1 MALEASTEQA
11 DGLQEQILN
20 QRGKSMGRK
29 RNTLVG
35 VGALTAFLLCGAT
48 SAVARG
54 GQSQPAQQQPP
65 AQADKDKQ
73 PNPAPLSMDNVAAPA
88 SPEEEAAFKA
98 VQQATDPNKRT
109 QLAEEFLQK
118 YPQSRYRPSMYQSL
132 VSGYFATQQVPK
144 MLDAGEKEIE
154 MNPNDAPV
162 LAVMAQTLAR
172 TYNAKAPD
180 AAKQLDK
187 AELYSKRA
195 IEITPTLPKPENL
208 TDEAFNNAKNDTLVM
223 AHGGLGLVYI
233 RRGKYSEAIP
243 ELEQS
248 VKADTHPD
256 PDPVNYYLLGVA
268 DKQTSHFDAAA
279 AAFSKCA
286 AVPSSLQGTCKSSAE
301 DAKKQGS
308 TQLSAPN

>member
-1 MALEASTEQA
+1 MMDKWNIS
-11 DGLQEQILN
+11 
-20 QRGKSMGRK
+20 
-29 RNTLVG
+29 
-35 VGALTAFLLCGAT
+35 VGAAALAALLLCSGASVNAQSGT
-48 SAVARG
+48 QG
-54 GQSQPAQQQPP
+54 QQPTGQSQPAPQQQQPP
-65 AQADKDKQ
+65 AATDKDKQ
-73 PNPAPLSMDNVAAPA
+73 PNPPPLSMDNAPA
-88 SPEEEAAFKA
+88 SPEEESASKA
-98 VQQATDPNKRT
+98 VQQTTDPNKKI
-109 QLAEEFLQK
+109 QLAEDFLQK
-118 YPQSRYRPSMYQSL
+118 YPQSRYRPTMYQAL

-144 MLDAGEKEIE
+144 MLEAGEKEVE
-154 MNPNDAPV
+154 MNPNDAPI
-162 LAVMAQTLAR
+162 LAVMAQALAR

-223 AHGGLGLVYI
+223 AHSGLGLVYI
-233 RRGKYSEAIP
+233 RRGKFSEAIP

-268 DKQTSHFDAAA
+268 DKQTSHFEAAA

-286 AVPSSLQGTCKSSAE
+286 SVQSSLQAACKSSAE

>member
-1 MALEASTEQA
+1 M
-11 DGLQEQILN
+11 
-20 QRGKSMGRK
+20 RGKRI
-29 RNTLVG
+29 TLVG
-35 VGALTAFLLCGAT
+35 AGALTLFLVCRTASAGAQ
-48 SAVARG
+48 SGQQGQG
-54 GQSQPAQQQPP
+54 GQAQQSTQQQPGQQQQPP
-65 AQADKDKQ
+65 ADKDKQ
-73 PNPAPLSMDNVAAPA
+73 PNPAPLSMDNAPA
-88 SPEEEAAFKA
+88 TPEEEAAAKA
-98 VQQATDPNKRT
+98 AQQSTDPNKRI
-109 QLAEEFLQK
+109 QMAEEFLQK
-118 YPQSRYRPSMYQSL
+118 YPQSRYRPAMYQAL

-144 MLDAGEKEIE
+144 MLEAGEKEVE

-162 LAVMAQTLAR
+162 LAVMGQALAR

-195 IEITPTLPKPENL
+195 IEITPTLTKPENL
-208 TDEAFNNAKNDTLVM
+208 TDEAFTSAKNDTLVM
-223 AHGGLGLVYI
+223 AHSGLGLVYI
-233 RRGKYSEAIP
+233 RRGRFSEAVP

-248 VKADTHPD
+248 VKADSHPD

-268 DKQTSHFDAAA
+268 NKQTSHFEAAA

-286 AVPSSLQGTCKSSAE
+286 TVQSTLQATCKSGAE

>member
-1 MALEASTEQA
+1 MRE
-11 DGLQEQILN
+11 
-20 QRGKSMGRK
+20 KW
-29 RNTLVG
+29 NTWVG
-35 VGALTAFLLCGAT
+35 VGALTGFLLCCAASAGAQ
-48 SAVARG
+48 G
-54 GQSQPAQQQPP
+54 GQGQPEQKPP

-73 PNPAPLSMDNVAAPA
+73 PNPAPLSMDVAAPA
-88 SPEEEAAFKA
+88 SPEEDAASKG
-98 VQQATDPNKRT
+98 VQQATDPNKKT

-118 YPQSRYRPSMYQSL
+118 YPQSRYRPMMYQML
-132 VSGYFATQQVPK
+132 VSEYFKTQQVPK

-208 TDEAFNNAKNDTLVM
+208 TEDAFNNAKNDTLVM

-233 RRGKYSEAIP
+233 RRGKFSEAIP

-286 AVPSSLQGTCKSSAE
+286 AMQSSLQATCKSGAE

>member
-1 MALEASTEQA
+1 M
-11 DGLQEQILN
+11 
-20 QRGKSMGRK
+20 RGKWNNRA
-29 RNTLVG
+29 G
-35 VGALTAFLLCGAT
+35 VGALTAFLLCGAA
-48 SAVARG
+48 SAGAQS
-54 GQSQPAQQQPP
+54 GQIQPGQQQQQPP
-65 AQADKDKQ
+65 AQPDKDKQ

-88 SPEEEAAFKA
+88 SPEEESASKA
-98 VQQATDPNKRT
+98 IQQATDPNKKT

-118 YPQSRYRPSMYQSL
+118 YPQSRYRPMMYQML

-144 MLDAGEKEIE
+144 LLDAGEKEIE

-162 LAVMAQTLAR
+162 LAVIAQTLAR

-208 TDEAFNNAKNDTLVM
+208 TEEAFNNAKNDTLVM

-233 RRGKYSEAIP
+233 RRGKFTEAIP

-286 AVPSSLQGTCKSSAE
+286 AVQSSLQVTCKSGAE

>member
-1 MALEASTEQA
+1 M
-11 DGLQEQILN
+11 I
-20 QRGKSMGRK
+20 GKW
-29 RNTLVG
+29 NTW
-35 VGALTAFLLCGAT
+35 VGAGTLTALLLCGAA
-48 SAVARG
+48 SAGARG
-54 GQSQPAQQQPP
+54 GQSQPAQQQQQPP

-73 PNPAPLSMDNVAAPA
+73 PNPPPLSMDTVAPA
-88 SPEEEAAFKA
+88 TPEEESASKT
-98 VQQATDPNKRT
+98 VQQATDPNKKT

-118 YPQSRYRPSMYQSL
+118 YPQSRYRPIMYQTL
-132 VSGYFATQQVPK
+132 VSGYFVTQQVPK

-162 LAVMAQTLAR
+162 LAVIAQTLAR
-172 TYNAKAPD
+172 TYNSKAPD

-195 IEITPTLPKPENL
+195 IEVIPTLPKPENL
-208 TDEAFNNAKNDTLVM
+208 TDEAFNSAKNDTLVM
-223 AHGGLGLVYI
+223 AHSGLGLVYI
-233 RRGKYSEAIP
+233 RRGKFSDAIP

-248 VKADTHPD
+248 VKADTHPE

-268 DKQTSHFDAAA
+268 DKQTSHFEAAA

-286 AVPSSLQGTCKSSAE
+286 ALQSSLQATCKSSAE
-301 DAKKQGS
+301 ETKKQGS

>member
-1 MALEASTEQA
+1 MSMT
-11 DGLQEQILN
+11 
-20 QRGKSMGRK
+20 GKW
-29 RNTLVG
+29 NTWVG
-35 VGALTAFLLCGAT
+35 AGALTAFLLG
-48 SAVARG
+48 SAGISAAQAG
-54 GQSQPAQQQPP
+54 QQSGQSQPGQQQQQPP
-65 AQADKDKQ
+65 QQTDKDKQ
-73 PNPAPLSMDNVAAPA
+73 PTPAPLSMDNAPVPVT
-88 SPEEEAAFKA
+88 PEEENAYKA
-98 VQQATDPNKRT
+98 VQQATDVNKK
-109 QLAEEFLQK
+109 LPMAEEFLQK
-118 YPQSRYRPSMYQSL
+118 YPQSRYRPAMYQAL
-132 VSGYFATQQVPK
+132 VSGYFQTQQVPK
-144 MLDAGEKEIE
+144 LLEAGEKEVEI
-154 MNPNDAPV
+154 NPTDAPV

-208 TDEAFNNAKNDTLVM
+208 ADDAFANAKSDTLSM
-223 AHGGLGLVYI
+223 AHSGLGLVYI
-233 RRGKYSEAIP
+233 RRGKFSEAIP

-248 VKADTHPD
+248 VKTDTHPD

-286 AVPSSLQGTCKSSAE
+286 SVPSSLQAACKSSAE

>member
-1 MALEASTEQA
+1 MRAKWN
-11 DGLQEQILN
+11 IW
-20 QRGKSMGRK
+20 
-29 RNTLVG
+29 
-35 VGALTAFLLCGAT
+35 VGAGTLAAFLLCGAA
-48 SAVARG
+48 SVAAQS
-54 GQSQPAQQQPP
+54 GQSQPAQQQQQPA

-73 PNPAPLSMDNVAAPA
+73 PNPPALTMDNVATAT
-88 SPEEEAAFKA
+88 PEEEAAYKA
-98 VQQATDPNKRT
+98 VQQASDPNKRI
-109 QLAEEFLQK
+109 QVAEEFLQK

-172 TYNAKAPD
+172 TYNSKAPD
-180 AAKQLDK
+180 AAKQLEK

-208 TDEAFNNAKNDTLVM
+208 TEEAFSNAKNDTLVM

-233 RRGKYSEAIP
+233 RRGKFSEAIP

-286 AVPSSLQGTCKSSAE
+286 TMPSSLQATCKSGAE

-308 TQLSAPN
+308 TPLSAPN

>member
-1 MALEASTEQA
+1 MREQWK
-11 DGLQEQILN
+11 IW
-20 QRGKSMGRK
+20 
-29 RNTLVG
+29 VG
-35 VGALTAFLLCGAT
+35 AGALTAFLLCSTVPSRAQ
-48 SAVARG
+48 S
-54 GQSQPAQQQPP
+54 GQSQPAPQQQPP
-65 AQADKDKQ
+65 PAGTEKDKQ
-73 PNPAPLSMDNVAAPA
+73 PNPAPLSMDNAPA
-88 SPEEEAAFKA
+88 AATPEEESASKA
-98 VQQATDPNKRT
+98 VQQAADPNKKI
-109 QLAEEFLQK
+109 QLAEDFLQK
-118 YPQSRYRPSMYQSL
+118 YPQSRYRPTMYQAL

-144 MLDAGEKEIE
+144 MLEAGEKEVEI
-154 MNPNDAPV
+154 NPNDAPV
-162 LAVMAQTLAR
+162 LAVMGQALAR

-208 TDEAFNNAKNDTLVM
+208 TDEAFTNAKNDTLVM
-223 AHGGLGLVYI
+223 AHSGLGLVYI
-233 RRGKYSEAIP
+233 RRGKFTEAIP

-268 DKQTSHFDAAA
+268 DKQTSHFEAAA

-286 AVPSSLQGTCKSSAE
+286 AVQSTLQAACKSSAE

-308 TQLSAPN
+308 SQLSAPN

>member
-1 MALEASTEQA
+1 
-11 DGLQEQILN
+11 
-20 QRGKSMGRK
+20 
-29 RNTLVG
+29 
-35 VGALTAFLLCGAT
+35 
-48 SAVARG
+48 
-54 GQSQPAQQQPP
+54 
-65 AQADKDKQ
+65 
-73 PNPAPLSMDNVAAPA
+73 
-88 SPEEEAAFKA
+88 
-98 VQQATDPNKRT
+98 
-109 QLAEEFLQK
+109 
-118 YPQSRYRPSMYQSL
+118 L

-144 MLDAGEKEIE
+144 LLDAGEKEIE

-162 LAVMAQTLAR
+162 LAVIAQTLAR

-180 AAKQLDK
+180 ASKQLDK

-208 TDEAFNNAKNDTLVM
+208 TEEAFNNAKNDTLVM

-233 RRGKYSEAIP
+233 RRGKFTEAIP

-248 VKADTHPD
+248 VKADIHPD

-286 AVPSSLQGTCKSSAE
+286 AVQSSLQATCKSGAE

>member
-1 MALEASTEQA
+1 
-11 DGLQEQILN
+11 
-20 QRGKSMGRK
+20 
-29 RNTLVG
+29 
-35 VGALTAFLLCGAT
+35 
-48 SAVARG
+48 
-54 GQSQPAQQQPP
+54 
-65 AQADKDKQ
+65 
-73 PNPAPLSMDNVAAPA
+73 MDNALVPVT
-88 SPEEEAAFKA
+88 PEEENAYKA
-98 VQQATDPNKRT
+98 VQQATDVNKK
-109 QLAEEFLQK
+109 LPMAEEFLQK
-118 YPQSRYRPSMYQSL
+118 YPQSRYRPAMYQAL
-132 VSGYFATQQVPK
+132 VSGYFQTQQVPK
-144 MLDAGEKEIE
+144 LLEAGEKEVEI
-154 MNPNDAPV
+154 NPTDAPV

-208 TDEAFNNAKNDTLVM
+208 ADDAFANAKSDTLSM
-223 AHGGLGLVYI
+223 AHSGLGLVYI
-233 RRGKYSEAIP
+233 RRGKFSEAIP

-248 VKADTHPD
+248 VKTDTHPD

-286 AVPSSLQGTCKSSAE
+286 SVPSSLQAACKSSAE

>member
-1 MALEASTEQA
+1 MREQWK
-11 DGLQEQILN
+11 IW
-20 QRGKSMGRK
+20 
-29 RNTLVG
+29 
-35 VGALTAFLLCGAT
+35 VGAGTLTAFLLC
-48 SAVARG
+48 SAVSRG
-54 GQSQPAQQQPP
+54 AQSGQSQPAPQQQPAP
-65 AQADKDKQ
+65 TGTDKDKQ
-73 PNPAPLSMDNVAAPA
+73 ANPAPLSMDNAPAPA
-88 SPEEEAAFKA
+88 SPEEESAAKA
-98 VQQATDPNKRT
+98 VQQATDANKKI

-118 YPQSRYRPSMYQSL
+118 YPESRYRPTMYQAL

-144 MLDAGEKEIE
+144 MLEAGEKEVE

-162 LAVMAQTLAR
+162 LAVMGQALAR

-208 TDEAFNNAKNDTLVM
+208 TEEAFNNAKNDTLVM
-223 AHGGLGLVYI
+223 AHSGLGLVYI
-233 RRGKYSEAIP
+233 RRGKFSEAIP

-268 DKQTSHFDAAA
+268 DKQTSHFEAAA

-286 AVPSSLQGTCKSSAE
+286 AVQSTLQAACKSSAE

-308 TQLSAPN
+308 SQLSAPN

>member
-1 MALEASTEQA
+1 M
-11 DGLQEQILN
+11 
-20 QRGKSMGRK
+20 RGKW
-29 RNTLVG
+29 NNWAD
-35 VGALTAFLLCGAT
+35 VGALTAFLLCGAG
-48 SAVARG
+48 SAGAQS
-54 GQSQPAQQQPP
+54 GQSQPGQEQQRPP

-88 SPEEEAAFKA
+88 SPEEESASKA
-98 VQQATDPNKRT
+98 VQQATDPNKKT

-118 YPQSRYRPSMYQSL
+118 YPQSRYRPMMYQRL

-144 MLDAGEKEIE
+144 LLDAGEKEIE

-162 LAVMAQTLAR
+162 LAVIAQTLAR

-208 TDEAFNNAKNDTLVM
+208 TEEAFNNAKNDTLVM

-233 RRGKYSEAIP
+233 RRGKFTEAIP

-286 AVPSSLQGTCKSSAE
+286 AVQSSLQATCKSGAE

>member
-1 MALEASTEQA
+1 MREQWK
-11 DGLQEQILN
+11 IW
-20 QRGKSMGRK
+20 
-29 RNTLVG
+29 VG
-35 VGALTAFLLCGAT
+35 AGALTAFLLC
-48 SAVARG
+48 SAVSSGAQS
-54 GQSQPAQQQPP
+54 GQSQPAPQQQPP
-65 AQADKDKQ
+65 PAGTEKDKQ
-73 PNPAPLSMDNVAAPA
+73 PNPAPLSMDNAPA
-88 SPEEEAAFKA
+88 AATPEEESASKA
-98 VQQATDPNKRT
+98 VQQAADPNKKI
-109 QLAEEFLQK
+109 QLAEDFLQK
-118 YPQSRYRPSMYQSL
+118 YPQSRYRPTMYQAL

-144 MLDAGEKEIE
+144 MLEAGEKEVEI
-154 MNPNDAPV
+154 NPNDAPV
-162 LAVMAQTLAR
+162 LAVMGQALAR

-208 TDEAFNNAKNDTLVM
+208 TDEAFTNAKNDTLVM
-223 AHGGLGLVYI
+223 AHSGLGLVYI
-233 RRGKYSEAIP
+233 RRGKFSEAIP

-268 DKQTSHFDAAA
+268 DKQTSHFEAAA

-286 AVPSSLQGTCKSSAE
+286 AVQSTLQAACKSSAE

-308 TQLSAPN
+308 SQLSAPN

>member
-1 MALEASTEQA
+1 
-11 DGLQEQILN
+11 
-20 QRGKSMGRK
+20 
-29 RNTLVG
+29 VG
-35 VGALTAFLLCGAT
+35 VGALTAFLLCGAA
-48 SAVARG
+48 SAGAQSGQQG
-54 GQSQPAQQQPP
+54 GQSQPAQQQQQPP

-73 PNPAPLSMDNVAAPA
+73 PNPPPLSMDNVPA
-88 SPEEEAAFKA
+88 SPEEEAASKA
-98 VQQATDPNKRT
+98 VQQATDPNKKT

-118 YPQSRYRPSMYQSL
+118 YPQSRYRPMMYQAL
-132 VSGYFATQQVPK
+132 VSGYFTTQQVPK

-172 TYNAKAPD
+172 TYNSKAPD

-187 AELYSKRA
+187 AELYSRRA
-195 IEITPTLPKPENL
+195 IEVTPTLPKPENL

-223 AHGGLGLVYI
+223 AHSGLGLVYI
-233 RRGKYSEAIP
+233 RRGKFTEAIP

-248 VKADTHPD
+248 VKADLHPE

-286 AVPSSLQGTCKSSAE
+286 TVQSSLQATCKSSAE